1 MTMASTITE
10 TRDWDAASRAVAGAY
25 FPHTLTDLSSG
36 GAMTLSMRTVD
47 FGPVTLGR
55 LGWGADVSIECDYP
69 GAYEVN
75 IPLSG
80 SLESRSPGGTVVSRP
95 GQATVFRADEPT
107 LITRWSGDCSVLG
120 VKFDGDF
127 LEQEADR
134 ILGSELRTGL
144 RLPAQL
150 DLTGAAENSWFR
162 LVRSLTAQLRE
173 PADLLANPVVG
184 PQLAGAITSAFILA
198 VTPDEE
204 ARPSAPRPR
213 IVKRVLDGLHDDPAR
228 AWTAADMAEL
238 AGTSVRRL
246 QEGFRQY
253 VGRSPSECLLDIRL
267 SRAHEDLKALGSSV
281 TVSEVAARWGF
292 THAGRFSAAY
302 RRRYGK
308 SPSELVRF

>member
-120 VKFDGDF
+120 
-127 LEQEADR
+127 
-134 ILGSELRTGL
+134 
-144 RLPAQL
+144 
-150 DLTGAAENSWFR
+150 
-162 LVRSLTAQLRE
+162 
-173 PADLLANPVVG
+173 
-184 PQLAGAITSAFILA
+184 
-198 VTPDEE
+198 
-204 ARPSAPRPR
+204 
-213 IVKRVLDGLHDDPAR
+213 
-228 AWTAADMAEL
+228 
-238 AGTSVRRL
+238 
-246 QEGFRQY
+246 
-253 VGRSPSECLLDIRL
+253 
-267 SRAHEDLKALGSSV
+267 
-281 TVSEVAARWGF
+281 
-292 THAGRFSAAY
+292 
-302 RRRYGK
+302 
-308 SPSELVRF
+308 